1 MKICNNATN
10 KMLRVFACMLICL
23 LFATGGA
30 LGQEFEFLATQIAG
44 SGSSDVEVEVVDPG
58 ATTGDDYQVTF
69 TASGDDLF
77 YSVENTTTQTAVAQ
91 DVLVGTTSP
100 VFEGIQVTVVQP
112 FSSQY
117 RDFIEVAYGG
127 TAVDPAVHIFR
138 PGDSQGRGGSNSNG
152 EYTFVGGGGD
162 GGLTRISRNEG
173 NTNFFDYE
181 IRFDGNP
188 DNRNKLVHA
197 FSAVGTADVPFS
209 VWNIGS
215 NTPDDTSD
223 DYQVIAVGFD
233 DSNNPSTFDGGATP
247 SDGGSGTMFDR
258 IYIYEINANGGTAA
272 DVDGDGDIDYDDFL
286 QDITNSGGDVSVGFF
301 SEAYLGSEVL
311 ARFSMVALNGVSSY
325 LPADGTTIRITTSKP
340 PQADDVFEFTTQEF
354 GLFATSAE
362 LNFGNLQIGAD
373 LLLQLDLV
381 NASASSVSITSITEN
396 SSEITVAGVPSSIS
410 PGDTATI
417 DVTYTPA
424 FTGAFD
430 ATLTIASNDAFF
442 PAYVMDMRGEG
453 LPATNGLINILG
465 RLDIPNI
472 GVTDIWGYYDEV
484 NEREYAVLGGANG
497 GISIADVTDPARPEL
512 MSQVTGVP
520 GFDVKVFDHYAYS
533 VNGGS
538 NGLGGIVDIEDPANP
553 QIVGDFPSSHNIY
566 ITETGYMIS
575 EVFGLRVFDLNPDP
589 INPQLIFEGGTE
601 GHDASV
607 IGNTLFDFHGR
618 AGTFIYDFTNPGS
631 PSLIGSILDPGIAY
645 NHSGWTSQDGNFL
658 FICDELANHPSPDI
672 IVYDVSDLSNPQRVG
687 EFADP
692 DATIHNLFVLGD
704 YAVTS
709 YYNQGFQVFDVS
721 DPANISKIDQ
731 FDTSI
736 FNGEGFN
743 GAWGVY
749 PFAPSGNIYISDQQS
764 GLHIFELNT
773 EPSSVDTDQEI
784 QPGTFALY
792 NNYPNPFN
800 PETRI
805 QYEIGR
811 ASTVSLEIYNML
823 GQKVRTLQ
831 NGRKAAGSHEVVW
844 NGANDAGHQVSSGIY
859 FYRLEAGDFVDTK
872 RMLLVR

>member
-1 MKICNNATN
+1 MKKCNNDEHGSWRKIAG
-10 KMLRVFACMLICL
+10 VL
-23 LFATGGA
+23 LFLFFAAGA
-30 LGQEFEFLATQIAG
+30 LYGQQFEFLATQVAG
-44 SGSSDVEVEVVDPG
+44 SGSSDVEVEVVDPS
-58 ATTGDDYQVTF
+58 ATTGDDYRVTF
-69 TASGDDLF
+69 SLSGDDLL
-77 YSVENTTTQTAVAQ
+77 YSVENTSTQTVVAQ
-91 DVLVGTTSP
+91 DIAVGTTSP
-100 VFEGIQVTVVQP
+100 VFEGITVTVVLP
-112 FSSQY
+112 TSSQY

-127 TAVDPAVHIFR
+127 VAVDPAVHIFR
-138 PGDSQGRGGSNSNG
+138 PGDSQGRGGNNSNG
-152 EYTFVGGGGD
+152 EYTFVGGGGL
-162 GGLTRISRNEG
+162 GGLSRISRNEA

-181 IRFDGNP
+181 IRFEGTQGGN
-188 DNRNKLVHA
+188 NKMVHA
-197 FSAVGTADVPFS
+197 FTAEGTNDVPFS
-209 VWNIGS
+209 VWNIGK

-223 DYQVIAVGFD
+223 DYQVLAIGFD
-233 DSNNPSTFDGGATP
+233 DSNNPTVFDGGAAP

-258 IYIYEINANGGTAA
+258 IYIYEINTAGGTAA
-272 DVDGDGDIDYDDFL
+272 DINGDGSVDYADFL
-286 QDITNSGGDVSVGFF
+286 QDVTNSGGNVSSGFF
-301 SEAYLGSEVL
+301 GKAYVGNEVL
-311 ARFSMVALNGVSSY
+311 ARFSMVALNNVSTY

-340 PQADDVFEFTTQEF
+340 PQADDVFEFSTEEF
-354 GLFATSAE
+354 GLFASPAE
-362 LNFGNLQIGAD
+362 LNFGNLQLGMQ
-373 LLLQLDLV
+373 LTLQLDLV
-381 NASASSVSITSITEN
+381 NASASTISITSISDN
-396 SSEITVAGVPSSIS
+396 SSEISLSANPASIAA
-410 PGDTATI
+410 GDTATI
-417 DVTYTPA
+417 DVTYEPT
-424 FTGAFD
+424 FIGAVN
-430 ATLTIASNDAFF
+430 ATLTIASDDAFY
-442 PAYVMDMRGEG
+442 PSYVMDLRGEG
-453 LPATNGLINILG
+453 LPQTTGIINILG

-484 NEREYAVLGGANG
+484 NDREYAVLGGASG
-497 GISIADVTDPARPEL
+497 GISIVDVTDPARPEL

-520 GFDVKVFDHYAYS
+520 GFDVKVYDHYAYS

-538 NGLGGIVDIEDPANP
+538 AGLGGIVDIQDPANP
-553 QIVGDFPSSHNIY
+553 QIVGDFPSSHNIF
-566 ITETGYMIS
+566 ITETGYMVS
-575 EVFGLRVFDLNPDP
+575 EIFGLRVFDLNADP
-589 INPQLIFEGGTE
+589 TNPQLLYQGGNE

-607 IGNTLFDFHGR
+607 IGNTLYDFHGSV
-618 AGTFIYDFTNPGS
+618 GTFIYDFTNPGT
-631 PSLIGSILDPGIAY
+631 PVLQGSILDPGIAY
-645 NHSGWTSQDGNFL
+645 NHSGWTTTDGNFL

-672 IVYDVSDLSNPQRVG
+672 IVYDISNLSNPQRVG

-721 DPANISKIDQ
+721 DPANISKVDQ

-773 EPSSVDTDQEI
+773 ETTSVGPEPDI

-805 QYEIGR
+805 AYDLGKGS
-811 ASTVSLEIYNML
+811 AVTLEIFNML
-823 GQKVRTLQ
+823 GQKVRTLA
-831 NGRKAAGSHEVVW
+831 NGRKAAGSHEVIW
-844 NGANDAGHQVSSGIY
+844 DGADNAGQQVSSGIY